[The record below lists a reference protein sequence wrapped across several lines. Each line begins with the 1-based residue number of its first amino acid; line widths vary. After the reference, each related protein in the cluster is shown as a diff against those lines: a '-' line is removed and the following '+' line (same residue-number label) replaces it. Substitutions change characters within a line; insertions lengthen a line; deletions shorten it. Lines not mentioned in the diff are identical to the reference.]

1 MRLAEGAE
9 GNLAPAR
16 PGYRSQIR
24 LPLVLALTV
33 ITAAAGLWGWVLHPS
48 SSGFEAVPQDLQ
60 ILVSGTGFSATETMT
75 QTAGGVTLEVSQ
87 LGGQG
92 YRPLRNADAFTVI
105 EGPTGQGAAD
115 VRAYSN
121 AQENGVAQ
129 VNGRHI
135 ANQSWAFL
143 VLDPGGA
150 HPCDGSA
157 RYTAGTIS
165 LPLRASTG
173 GLVVQPNP
181 VPPSTGDTIPPPAL
195 CLHWT
200 SGAPVGLSGPYLNA
214 RFPPLQGLTPGT
226 PLTEVPVVGDV
237 GDAGI
242 TRVLNLAGGN
252 TAGYSVQSDP
262 HPVPLGT
269 STWTWTT
276 VHSPQVI
283 ELTAVNTSD
292 SQRESNNAFYSG
304 ILIGIAGGALISLL
318 TELVVP
324 LSRKPGGA

>member
-150 HPCDGSA
+150 HPGEV
-157 RYTAGTIS
+157 Y
-165 LPLRASTG
+165 
-173 GLVVQPNP
+173 
-181 VPPSTGDTIPPPAL
+181 
-195 CLHWT
+195 
-200 SGAPVGLSGPYLNA
+200 
-214 RFPPLQGLTPGT
+214 PG
-226 PLTEVPVVGDV
+226 EV
-237 GDAGI
+237 
-242 TRVLNLAGGN
+242 
-252 TAGYSVQSDP
+252 Y
-262 HPVPLGT
+262 
-269 STWTWTT
+269 
-276 VHSPQVI
+276 
-283 ELTAVNTSD
+283 
-292 SQRESNNAFYSG
+292 
-304 ILIGIAGGALISLL
+304 
-318 TELVVP
+318 
-324 LSRKPGGA
+324 PGGAYPGGAAYPVPAAAGAHAGHAPHGGTGGGRRWRRRDHPRAQSRRRQHR